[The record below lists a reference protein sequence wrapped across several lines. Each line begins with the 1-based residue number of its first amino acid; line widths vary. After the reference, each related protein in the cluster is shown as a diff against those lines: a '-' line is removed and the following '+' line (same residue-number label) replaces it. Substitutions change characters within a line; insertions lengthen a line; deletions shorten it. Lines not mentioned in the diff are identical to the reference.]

1 MLPLIQRLML
11 PNVNGSTF
19 VIIINPQK
27 KKVISPSWDCS
38 KAMMPLLE
46 HSTN

>member
-11 PNVNGSTF
+11 PNVSTF

>member
-1 MLPLIQRLML
+1 MLPLIQSLML

-27 KKVISPSWDCS
+27 KKVISPSWDCFKGNDGFVGS
-38 KAMMPLLE
+38 F
-46 HSTN
+46 N

>member
-27 KKVISPSWDCS
+27 KKVFPHHGT
-38 KAMMPLLE
+38 AQRQ
-46 HSTN
+46 